1 MAVAQRV
8 PLAAGPRRHGV
19 PRAGGTAPDLA
30 RRDAT
35 GLLALQ
41 RLAGNRAVGQLVR
54 LPLDGIDHPYAKAV
68 TAGNLRFRMP
78 EYFDLQHLVA
88 GTAVTIPLAVIKD
101 RVAKLLGRMAH
112 EGRLRSADPVPTIIA
127 KIFPALGGVDQAEFD
142 AALDVN
148 DRTVVYKSV
157 LDANTKVK
165 TADRAPLRAQI
176 ANARAL
182 IAQVR
187 ADNAGLQAVFGGKRD
202 EAKENYRKAR
212 IALSGLSSHMGSRIT
227 TDYNLDDPEVG
238 LGGWA
243 QFNTRHVHLL
253 SDIVE
258 VVDPDATKT
267 TLIHES
273 SHLADS
279 SVDDL
284 GYYGSH
290 GFEAMSEDDKLHNA
304 AHYEELPR
312 RLMGTSQY
320 PALVFAPGVMAA
332 GGHMTRTDRI
342 LRRASEHLRRAWDAA
357 VDVHSLLR
365 DVRKAAIAAPADWA
379 PFNTHRALIIKI
391 SRLMDLTVHLQ
402 DPAQERVTALDVTIT
417 ESIARAMDLI
427 GNEVDN
433 VAVPGRPTTELNAK
447 RKVIARAVVAYGHL
461 LGSATRDRKLI
472 NWLKAQ
478 YHQVPGL

>member
-1 MAVAQRV
+1 MAVAQRAPRV
-8 PLAAGPRRHGV
+8 AAGPRRQGGT
-19 PRAGGTAPDLA
+19 RAGPTAPAPA
-30 RRDAT
+30 RRSAAD
-35 GLLALQ
+35 LLALQ
-41 RLAGNRAVGQLVR
+41 RLAGNRAVDRLVS
-54 LPLDGIDHPYAKAV
+54 LPLDRIDHPYARAV
-68 TAGNLRFRMP
+68 SAGDLRFRMP

-88 GTAVTIPLAVIKD
+88 GTAVTIPQDVIKD
-101 RVAKLLGRMAH
+101 RVAKLLGRMAA
-112 EGRLRSADPVPTIIA
+112 EGRLRSADPVATIIA
-127 KIFPALGGVDQAEFD
+127 KIFPVAGGVDQAEFD
-142 AALDVN
+142 NALDVN

-165 TADRAPLRAQI
+165 TADRAALRTQI
-176 ANARAL
+176 GNARTL

-187 ADNAGLQAVFGGKRD
+187 ADNAGLQAVFGAKRD

-243 QFNTRHVHLL
+243 QFSTRHVHLL

-258 VVDPDATKT
+258 VVDPNDTKT

-290 GFEAMSEDDKLHNA
+290 GFESMSEADKLHNA

-320 PALVFAPGVMAA
+320 PALVFTPGVLA
-332 GGHMTRTDRI
+332 GGGHVTRTDRI
-342 LRRASEHLRRAWDAA
+342 LRRASEHLRKAWDAA

-365 DVRKAAIAAPADWA
+365 GVRAAALGNDWA
-379 PFNTHRALIIKI
+379 PFNTHRALIVNV

-427 GNEVDN
+427 PNELNN

-461 LGSATRDRKLI
+461 LGNARRDKALI
-472 NWLKAQ
+472 TWLKAH